1 MIYKNIITGAIID
14 SPCLISGDDWE
25 EVEETTVEV
34 EETTE
39 ELENEEE
46 VEETTE
52 GKKSNKK

>member
-1 MIYKNIITGAIID
+1 MIYKNIITGAIVD

-34 EETTE
+34 EETAE
-39 ELENEEE
+39 EVEE

-52 GKKSNKK
+52 GKKTKKK

>member
-1 MIYKNIITGAIID
+1 MIYKNIITGAIVD

-39 ELENEEE
+39 EVEE

-52 GKKSNKK
+52 GKKTKKK

>member
-39 ELENEEE
+39 EVEE

-52 GKKSNKK
+52 GKKTKKK

>member
-39 ELENEEE
+39 ELENEE

-52 GKKSNKK
+52 GKKTKKK